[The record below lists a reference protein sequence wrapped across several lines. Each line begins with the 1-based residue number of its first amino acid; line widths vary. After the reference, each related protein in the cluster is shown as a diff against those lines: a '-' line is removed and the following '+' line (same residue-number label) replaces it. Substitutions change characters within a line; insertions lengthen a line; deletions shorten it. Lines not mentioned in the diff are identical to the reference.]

1 MFHGIDKD
9 TINLTKQPVVRI
21 CTLTNKQFNQKGMVN
36 SEKLNIRIKFNNENF
51 NSNEP
56 FTSTSWPVMLLK
68 SPDLSFNEIKVS

>member
-1 MFHGIDKD
+1 MA
-9 TINLTKQPVVRI
+9 
-21 CTLTNKQFNQKGMVN
+21 N
-36 SEKLNIRIKFNNENF
+36 SEELNIGIKINNENF